1 MSNAR
6 KLADN
11 LPTDGQLGNRNLII
25 NGAMEVWQRGTSFAV
40 NGYHADRWSA
50 DASNASNFSY
60 DQSTSAPDGFKYST
74 KIQTTTAFSATSYQ
88 FYRYNIEGQDLVQLQ
103 LGASGAE
110 KITLSFWV
118 RASQTGNYSIAF
130 TNSANNYAYPTT
142 YTINA
147 ANTWEHKTITL
158 DGATAGTWLTTNGV
172 GLRIKWDLGSG
183 GTFDSTTDTWVAA
196 DKATVSGSVKLGA
209 TVNANLY
216 LTGVQLEVGP
226 QSTPFEHEPYETTL
240 RKCQRYYAKIEG
252 PIHGYACWSYSNV
265 ASTHFSL
272 PEKMRTIPSVTLTG
286 TTNLGSNAS
295 VGDSTFSLYNHN
307 TWIGTSGSN
316 GVQYGGTSA
325 SSTQSIRINAY
336 PHNSFTSNGISVGL
350 YFGQNC
356 SINADSEL

>member
-147 ANTWEHKTITL
+147 ADTWEHKTITL

-216 LTGVQLEVGP
+216 LTGVQLEVGSK
-226 QSTPFEHEPYETTL
+226 STPFEHEPFEATL
-240 RKCQRYYAKIEG
+240 RKCQRYYEIG
-252 PIHGYACWSYSNV
+252 NMG
-265 ASTHFSL
+265 
-272 PEKMRTIPSVTLTG
+272 G
-286 TTNLGSNAS
+286 TTYRISMNKG
-295 VGDSTFSLYNHN
+295 
-307 TWIGTSGSN
+307 
-316 GVQYGGTSA
+316 QTSA
-325 SSTQSIRINAY
+325 SHYWAVDFRVTKRATPTCTITQSYDDNLDLVVHPQATG
-336 PHNSFTSNGISVGL
+336 PNHMGLKNSTGGSTDTRALAELSHWT
-350 YFGQNC
+350 
-356 SINADSEL
+356 ADAEL